1 MPPLIRTQTK
11 LGFKRET
18 APFVFTK
25 QFAQVLNGVGAP
37 LYNQFVEYCL
47 DGFCVMRKHA
57 RHLCVLLG
65 MMMSFGI
72 RELQDQND
80 ILWVRDH
87 LHLEVEEQEARVIF
101 KKLIVESMNC
111 DRTQFNNFCHILKH
125 S

>member
-1 MPPLIRTQTK
+1 
-11 LGFKRET
+11 
-18 APFVFTK
+18 
-25 QFAQVLNGVGAP
+25 
-37 LYNQFVEYCL
+37 
-47 DGFCVMRKHA
+47 
-57 RHLCVLLG
+57 
-65 MMMSFGI
+65 MSFGI